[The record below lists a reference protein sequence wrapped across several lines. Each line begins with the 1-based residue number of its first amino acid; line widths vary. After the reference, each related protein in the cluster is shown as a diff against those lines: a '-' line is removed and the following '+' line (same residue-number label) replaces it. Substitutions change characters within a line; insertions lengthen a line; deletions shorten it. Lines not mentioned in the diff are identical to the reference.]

1 MKCIIAGSRGITSY
15 DTLQAALAA
24 CPFTDNIKE
33 VVSGGARGADH
44 LGEMWATHSGLELT
58 CMPAKWAMHGRAA
71 GPVRNREMA
80 KYAATCKDGGAL
92 IALWDGS
99 SRGTRNMI
107 DEAKL
112 HGLRVFVWDVVN
124 DREMTEQ

>member
-1 MKCIIAGSRGITSY
+1 
-15 DTLQAALAA
+15 
-24 CPFTDNIKE
+24 
-33 VVSGGARGADH
+33 
-44 LGEMWATHSGLELT
+44 
-58 CMPAKWAMHGRAA
+58 
-71 GPVRNREMA
+71 MA

>member
-44 LGEMWATHSGLELT
+44 LGEMWATHSGLELPDQSAT
-58 CMPAKWAMHGRAA
+58 ARWQSTQRRAKTAV
-71 GPVRNREMA
+71 P
-80 KYAATCKDGGAL
+80 
-92 IALWDGS
+92 
-99 SRGTRNMI
+99 
-107 DEAKL
+107 
-112 HGLRVFVWDVVN
+112 
-124 DREMTEQ
+124 